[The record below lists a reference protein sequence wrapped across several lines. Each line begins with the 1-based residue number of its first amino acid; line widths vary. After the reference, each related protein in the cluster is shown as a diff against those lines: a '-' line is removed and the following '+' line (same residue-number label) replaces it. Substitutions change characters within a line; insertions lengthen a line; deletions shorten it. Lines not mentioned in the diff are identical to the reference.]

1 MVVRGIYLEKFEPI
15 VQPLEF
21 LETFPKK
28 KFYQVEM
35 VYILP
40 LFSVDLCDADHLN
53 ANVTTTESSEVEI
66 DDIYLD
72 DDEIA
77 QYRVIPR
84 DDFNITYMA
93 KPRARQYLTIR
104 NQIFSIPTQF
114 DDPRTN
120 VAIEKLNLNEIFQF
134 ENTEMWVKATSNTAT
149 LTAARLE
156 FFGYRLIVTP
166 VNSLPNGVRA
176 TRIPT
181 EGYPGSPR

>member
-15 VQPLEF
+15 VQPREF

-28 KFYQVEM
+28 KFYRVEM

-40 LFSVDLCDADHLN
+40 LFSVDLCDADHIN
-53 ANVTTTESSEVEI
+53 DDVTTAESVEVEI
-66 DDIYLD
+66 EDIYLD

-77 QYRVIPR
+77 QYRMIPR

-104 NQIFSIPTQF
+104 NKVFSVPTMF

-134 ENTEMWVKATSNTAT
+134 ENTEMWVKATSNALV
-149 LTAARLE
+149 LTEARLE
-156 FFGYRLIVTP
+156 FFGFRLIVTP
-166 VNSLPNGVRA
+166 ISTLPDGVRP

-181 EGYPGSPR
+181 EGYPGTTQ